1 VEYDRDRLSWKV
13 ILGIIQTQNL
23 SAMYYTDI
31 FTAALR
37 SDYGIPVQITKYK
50 PSGSMRDVD
59 MAVLQNAAKTRTI
72 PAFDTIKRS
81 HRQNMKA

>member
-1 VEYDRDRLSWKV
+1 VQPVVILLTSSHLGDRVEYDRDRLSWKV

-50 PSGSMRDVD
+50 PSGEH
-59 MAVLQNAAKTRTI
+59 A
-72 PAFDTIKRS
+72 
-81 HRQNMKA
+81 